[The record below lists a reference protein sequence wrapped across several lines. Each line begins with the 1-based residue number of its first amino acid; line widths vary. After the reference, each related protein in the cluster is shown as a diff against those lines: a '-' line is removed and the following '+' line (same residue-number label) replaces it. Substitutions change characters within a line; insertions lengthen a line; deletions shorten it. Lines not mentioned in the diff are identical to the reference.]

1 MQSVTFPKLPRELER
16 EIFDVAAVFYPD
28 IIPTLLRVAKRVREW
43 TEPFLYNVVSLTRYA
58 GRKPTHT
65 YLESK
70 GQLFLRNA
78 VRHLCLE
85 LVDYPTILSTCS
97 KTIDLSWRSC
107 KYSPE
112 VLPII
117 SLMPLTRFHVDVH
130 NLFADVPSIDIAQ
143 SPFLSVTHLT
153 LFDDF
158 TDVWTPVTWDP
169 CDALAYLPALTHLCM
184 WDSISSPVVHGVLK
198 RCLNLRM
205 LLNAWEDF
213 EAFRPQEVCASLSVN
228 DPRFVMIIVEDW
240 VYEWEL
246 AAGTGRDIWTRGL
259 DFIASKAN
267 GEIPASRFWV
277 DDPHDSISG
286 ESDS

>member
-1 MQSVTFPKLPRELER
+1 
-16 EIFDVAAVFYPD
+16 
-28 IIPTLLRVAKRVREW
+28 
-43 TEPFLYNVVSLTRYA
+43 
-58 GRKPTHT
+58 
-65 YLESK
+65 
-70 GQLFLRNA
+70 
-78 VRHLCLE
+78 
-85 LVDYPTILSTCS
+85 
-97 KTIDLSWRSC
+97 
-107 KYSPE
+107 
-112 VLPII
+112 
-117 SLMPLTRFHVDVH
+117 MPLTRFHVDVH

-158 TDVWTPVTWDP
+158 TEVWTPVTWDP

-267 GEIPASRFWV
+267 GEIPGALKV
-277 DDPHDSISG
+277 DFPRTAAAAEAMGRETMRSQITNSYLKHMALRNILLPSIDDDDSIWVLLSKENDEILLLLKMLE
-286 ESDS
+286 ESPSERAIVG